1 MSDFAHV
8 FSPDYV
14 AELQYI
20 SPASKES
27 VARAGTIVAGW
38 KRRARAGGS
47 TNSGDGDATLQLGKR
62 KDAEVGARS
71 NGGVGKKRQE
81 GDSGFLTSQG

>member
-1 MSDFAHV
+1 VPIVKSSTPRLDSQRIKMSDFAHV
-8 FSPDYV
+8 FSPNYV

-38 KRRARAGGS
+38 K
-47 TNSGDGDATLQLGKR
+47 
-62 KDAEVGARS
+62 
-71 NGGVGKKRQE
+71 
-81 GDSGFLTSQG
+81 